1 MFQSVF
7 NTIIANQRLLLDKII
22 QLKLSIYDTII
33 AGQRWVLLLEGLG
46 NTLLIAICAIIIG
59 TVLGCAFALMK
70 ISDNKILKFIANL
83 YTTVLR
89 GIPLATQLMIFYFVV
104 FAPLGLNRIV
114 VAILAYG
121 INSGAY
127 CTEIFRAGIQGIDI
141 GQTEA
146 GRSLGLSKWQTLFK
160 IVLPQAVK
168 AVLPTYTSE
177 FIVLVKETSV
187 ASFIAVMD
195 LTKSGDMIRNATY
208 NAWIPL
214 LTCAIIYLILT
225 VGLTKIFSAV
235 EKRMAKSDR
244 N

>member
-1 MFQSVF
+1 MIQS
-7 NTIIANQRLLLDKII
+7 II
-22 QLKLSIYDTII
+22 DTMI
-33 AGQRWVLLLEGLG
+33 AGQRYVLIFRGLG
-46 NTLLIAICAIIIG
+46 ITLLIAICAILIG
-59 TVLGCAFALMK
+59 TVLGCILALMK
-70 ISDNKILKFIANL
+70 VSGNKILKAIADL

-104 FAPLGLNRIV
+104 FAPLGMNRLL
-114 VAILAYG
+114 VAIISYG
-121 INSGAY
+121 LNSGAY
-127 CTEIFRAGIQGIDI
+127 CTEIFRAGIQGVDV

-146 GRSLGLSKWQTLFK
+146 GRSLGLSKNQTLFK

-168 AVLPTYTSE
+168 ACLPTYTSE
-177 FIVLVKETSV
+177 FIVLIKETSV
-187 ASFIAVMD
+187 ASFIAVTD

-225 VGLTKIFSAV
+225 VGLTKLFGAL

-244 N
+244 

>member
-1 MFQSVF
+1 M
-7 NTIIANQRLLLDKII
+7 
-22 QLKLSIYDTII
+22 I
-33 AGQRWVLLLEGLG
+33 AGQRYVLILQGLG
-46 NTLLIAICAIIIG
+46 VTLLIAFCAIIIG
-59 TVLGCAFALMK
+59 TILGCILALMK
-70 ISDNKILKFIANL
+70 ISDNRILKGIGTL

-89 GIPLATQLMIFYFVV
+89 GLPLATQLMIFYFVV
-104 FAPLGLNRIV
+104 FAPLHLPKLL

-121 INSGAY
+121 LNSGAY
-127 CTEIFRAGIQGIDI
+127 CTEIFRAGIQGVDI

-146 GRSLGLSKWQTLFK
+146 GRSLGLSKRQTLFK
-160 IVLPQAVK
+160 IILPQAAK

-177 FIVLVKETSV
+177 FIVLIKETSV

-195 LTKSGDMIRNATY
+195 MTKAGDMIRNATY

-225 VGLTKIFSAV
+225 VGLTKIFGKL

-244 N
+244 